1 MKKRAAIGMVS
12 VSILFAAAAL
22 VPALSHQLRLAIL
35 PLSELSLKLPPPPDD
50 SCFQIQRALT
60 GAISDKAVRESG
72 VLGAD
77 EISIYEAVLKRW
89 NSKSSKPLNLSN
101 RTTPLDRDISDCECL
116 KGMDVQSL
124 AKAARS
130 FRLLTR
136 DALPS
141 GTIRLVDAELQNT
154 IVRDNDPHNLMGKGV
169 SVHAAVDKAFANG
182 LFELSEIAFDKAHR
196 RAIVSYSF
204 VCGSLCG
211 NGGVWLFEKVDGV
224 WRKPENVCGGWI
236 S

>member
-1 MKKRAAIGMVS
+1 MKKSAVIGVVIAS
-12 VSILFAAAAL
+12 VLFVAAAL
-22 VPALSHQLRLAIL
+22 GLGFSQHLNLAIL
-35 PLSELSLKLPPPPDD
+35 TPSELLLKLPPPPDD
-50 SCFQIQRALT
+50 SCFQIQRAL
-60 GAISDKAVRESG
+60 ADAAPDKVVRESS
-72 VLGAD
+72 VLSAD
-77 EISIYEAVLKRW
+77 EITIYEAVLERW

-101 RTTPLDRDISDCECL
+101 RTTPLDRNISDCECL

-124 AKAARS
+124 AKATRS
-130 FRLLTR
+130 FRFLTR
-136 DALPS
+136 GDLPS
-141 GTIRLVDAELQNT
+141 RTIRLVDAELQT
-154 IVRDNDPHNLMGKGV
+154 AIVRDNDPHNLMRKGV
-169 SVHAAVDKAFANG
+169 SVDAAVNNAFKNG

-224 WRKPENVCGGWI
+224 WKKSENVCGGWI